1 MNFLTNEL
9 NTIVLKSIELP
20 KMTIKLCSDGIVHCK
35 YIDDVVVFRHDVNF
49 GVEKRIEIFGEESR
63 PFIIDIT
70 NLKGISNDASRFFA
84 SEQGTHQIN
93 SVAIYYDDE
102 DGEILAEE
110 FIKEFKVPYPIE
122 AFSNYSEACLWLL
135 DTADL

>member
-1 MNFLTNEL
+1 MSFFTNEF
-9 NTIVLKSIELP
+9 NSFVLKSIELP
-20 KMTIKLCSDGIVHCK
+20 KMNLKLCSDGIVHCK
-35 YIDDVVVFRHDVNF
+35 YIEDAVVFRHDVDF

-93 SVAIYYDDE
+93 SVAIYYEEE
-102 DGEILAEE
+102 DGEMLAEG
-110 FIKEFKVPYPIE
+110 FIREFKVPYPIQ
-122 AFSNYSEACLWLL
+122 AFRNYSEACLWLL